1 MIIEEIF
8 PIIIGAV
15 FITVMMVVGYIF
27 SRIPG
32 AKYILKLFVA
42 ILYVVRF
49 LFYFAIRFIMFFMA
63 GYFAF
68 IILSFTDKAP
78 LYNGE
83 VLSVF
88 FGDNSEATLKLLAL
102 YTIFSLVALYVIIY
116 SYAFIKV
123 IFKIGNVFFDEEII
137 HLLLI
142 GTVIYIFPS
151 LVHAL
156 MPEFEISDGTAYV
169 FAVVPLMLYVQGRID
184 KAKRGPRDYRYQSAK
199 DRFYLEIAE
208 RAERKKGS

>member
-156 MPEFEISDGTAYV
+156 MPEFEISDGQHM
-169 FAVVPLMLYVQGRID
+169 FLQLYLLCYTCRGVLTKRNEGHVTIAINLQRID
-184 KAKRGPRDYRYQSAK
+184 FIWR
-199 DRFYLEIAE
+199 
-208 RAERKKGS
+208 